1 MIFNISQNA
10 ADSIFSI
17 SNISLVIGTSVVL
30 IATIGVIYSSSIREK
45 YSNERIALNE
55 RLALVAKADAAK
67 ANENAAF
74 ANESAAKSNLRAAEV
89 EKQNAELRIKFAN
102 RRINSEQHKILLQE
116 LSKNPSSFNME
127 TMGDSESGI
136 YAADILKT
144 FTDSKWTI
152 DKKVFPMGIIWIGI
166 IIFQTND
173 PATLYIAEA
182 FKKAG
187 IEFKIGDQFREKATI
202 MIGGKPPVF

>member
-1 MIFNISQNA
+1 MFNISQNA
-10 ADSIFSI
+10 ADSIFSY
-17 SNISLVIGTSVVL
+17 SNIFLIIGTTVLL
-30 IATIGVIYSSSIREK
+30 IATVGVIYSSSVREK
-45 YSNERIALNE
+45 YINERIALNE

-67 ANENAAF
+67 ANENAA
-74 ANESAAKSNLRAAEV
+74 KSNLRAVEV

-102 RRINSEQHKILLQE
+102 RRINKEQYKILLQE

-127 TMGDSESGI
+127 TMGDPESGI

-152 DKKVFPMGIIWIGI
+152 DKKELPLGIIWTGI

-173 PATLYIAEA
+173 PASLYIADA

-187 IEFKIGDQFREKATI
+187 IEFRIGDQFREKATI